1 MRSLPKPTYD
11 ARSTFELCANNVR
24 NKDFSTRLHS
34 VSDAIETAEAD
45 YEKQG
50 ENGLLFTINEA
61 GSVAGIITKEEMGDL
76 YTGTFSRKRSG
87 VRPIYD
93 KIKSAPRNG
102 ICPLCSQRVVTQLD
116 HYLPKSRHPAFA
128 VTPINLVPSCSDC
141 NKEKLALQPSTA
153 SEQTLHPYFDEVDDE
168 VWLSARV
175 VENSPPAIVFSATP
189 PNTWP
194 AVKCD
199 RVRYHFETLCLGS
212 LYSSNA
218 GAKLINI
225 RFSLMHVAERGGSED
240 LKTHLAEQAGF
251 RQTAEK
257 NSWQAAMYVALS
269 KSNWFCEVGYNCIIN
284 QDLIT

>member
-1 MRSLPKPTYD
+1 MRSLPKPTDD
-11 ARSTFELCANNVR
+11 ARTTFELCANNVQ
-24 NKDFSTRLHS
+24 KKKFSTRLHS
-34 VSDAIETAEAD
+34 VSAVIEAAEAD
-45 YEKQG
+45 YDVQG
-50 ENGLLFTINEA
+50 EKGSLFTIAETV
-61 GSVAGIITKEEMGDL
+61 SVAGIVTKKEMENL
-76 YTGTFSRKRSG
+76 YTGTFSRQRSK

-116 HYLPKSRHPAFA
+116 HYLPKTRHPALA

-141 NKEKLALQPSTA
+141 NKEKLALQLTTA

-175 VENSPPAIVFSATP
+175 EESSPPAIVFSATP

-194 AVKCD
+194 TVKRD

-218 GAKLINI
+218 GAELINI
-225 RFSLMHVAERGGSED
+225 RFSLMRVAERGGEEG
-240 LKTHLAEQAGF
+240 LKTHLAEQAAD

-257 NSWQAAMYVALS
+257 NSWQAAMYDALR
-269 KSNWFCEVGYNCIIN
+269 KSNWFCEVGYKCIA
-284 QDLIT
+284 

>member
-1 MRSLPKPTYD
+1 MRSLPKPTDD
-11 ARSTFELCANNVR
+11 ARSIFELCADNVQ
-24 NKDFSTRLHS
+24 NSDFSARLYS
-34 VSDAIETAEAD
+34 VSDAIETAEAG
-45 YEKQG
+45 YEVQG
-50 ENGLLFTINEA
+50 GNASLFTIAEA
-61 GSVAGIITKEEMGDL
+61 ESVAGIVTKEEMGNL
-76 YTGTFSRKRSG
+76 YTGTFSRKSSG

-168 VWLSARV
+168 VWLSALV
-175 VENSPPAIVFSATP
+175 VESSPPAIVFSVTP
-189 PNTWP
+189 PKTWP
-194 AVKCD
+194 AVQCD

-218 GAKLINI
+218 GAELINI
-225 RFSLMHVAERGGSED
+225 RFSLKRVAERGGAEG
-240 LKTHLAEQAGF
+240 LTAHLAEQAAD
-251 RQTAEK
+251 RQAAEK
-257 NSWQAAMYVALS
+257 NSWQAAMYDALS
-269 KSNWFCEVGYNCIIN
+269 KTNWFCEVGYNCIIN
-284 QDLIT
+284 K